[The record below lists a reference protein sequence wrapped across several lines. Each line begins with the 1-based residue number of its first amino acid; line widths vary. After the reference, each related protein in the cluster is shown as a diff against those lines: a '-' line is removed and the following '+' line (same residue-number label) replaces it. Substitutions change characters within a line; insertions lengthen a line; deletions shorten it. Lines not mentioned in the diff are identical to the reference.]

1 MILRPRFRP
10 QIRPQTVARFVL
22 LPTILLTVVGYHGSI
37 LWTVALSFT
46 PSRMLP
52 DYEWVGLD
60 MYARLLQT
68 DRWHV
73 AFRNLFLFG
82 GLYIGFCLL
91 IGLLLAI
98 LLDQGVKGRGI
109 LQTIFL
115 YPIALSFIV
124 TGLAWK
130 WLLDPTTGLQDFIR
144 GLGWEGFA
152 LDLLSSPDRAI
163 FTLVI
168 AGVWGSSGLTM
179 VILFAGLQS
188 IDHEIWRAS
197 RVDGIPRW
205 RMYLNVIIP
214 MLWPVVVTCIVL
226 LSMNVVR
233 SYDLVVVLTG
243 GGPGYSTDVPAKFII
258 DHYFER
264 RSVGLASAAATLLLL
279 TVAAIFAIVALI
291 RRRGERA

>member
-1 MILRPRFRP
+1 MTF
-10 QIRPQTVARFVL
+10 RPQTVARLVL
-22 LPTILLTVVGYHGSI
+22 VPTILLTVIGYHGSI
-37 LWTVALSFT
+37 LWTLALSFT

-52 DYEWVGLD
+52 VWRWTGFD
-60 MYARLLQT
+60 MYERLLGT
-68 DRWHV
+68 ERWQV
-73 AFRNLFLFG
+73 AYQNLFLFG
-82 GLYIGFCLL
+82 GLYIGFCLAA
-91 IGLLLAI
+91 GLLLAI

-115 YPIALSFIV
+115 YPIALSFVV

-130 WLLDPTTGLQDFIR
+130 WLLNPTTGLQEFVR
-144 GLGWEGFA
+144 GLGWESFT

-168 AGVWGSSGLTM
+168 AGVWHSAGLTM

-188 IDHEIWRAS
+188 VDPEIWRAS

-205 RMYLNVIIP
+205 RMYGHVVIP
-214 MLWPVVVTCIVL
+214 MLWPVVVTCLVL

-233 SYDLVVVLTG
+233 SYELIVVLTG
-243 GGPGYSTDVPAKFII
+243 GGPGFSTDVPAKFII

-264 RSVGLASAAATLLLL
+264 QSVGLASAAATLLLL
-279 TVAAIFAIVALI
+279 TVAAIFALIALF
-291 RRRGERA
+291 RRRGAPA

>member
-1 MILRPRFRP
+1 MNLRP
-10 QIRPQTVARFVL
+10 QIRPQTVARLVL
-22 LPTILLTVVGYHGSI
+22 LPTILLTVIGYHGSI
-37 LWTVALSFT
+37 LWTFVLSFT

-52 DYEWVGLD
+52 VYRWTGFD
-60 MYARLLQT
+60 MYERLLNT
-68 DRWHV
+68 ERWQV
-73 AFRNLFLFG
+73 AYQNLFIFG
-82 GLYIGFCLL
+82 GLYIGFCLAA
-91 IGLLLAI
+91 GLLLAI

-115 YPIALSFIV
+115 YPIALSFVV

-130 WLLDPTTGLQDFIR
+130 WLLNPTTGLQDFIR
-144 GLGWEGFA
+144 GLGWESFT

-168 AGVWGSSGLTM
+168 AGVWHSAGLTM

-205 RMYLNVIIP
+205 RMYLHVVIP
-214 MLWPVVVTCIVL
+214 MLWPVVVTCLVL

-233 SYDLVVVLTG
+233 SYELIVVLTG
-243 GGPGYSTDVPAKFII
+243 GGPGFSTDVPAKFII

-264 RSVGLASAAATLLLL
+264 QSVGLASAAATLLLL
-279 TVAAIFAIVALI
+279 TVAAIFALIALF
-291 RRRGERA
+291 RRRGATA